1 MGNNNTKGELTAKKQ
16 LPEALER
23 NKWKKGESGNPNGR
37 PKGSV
42 SVVEALKRK
51 LEEVPEGQTKTYLE
65 LLVSRYMKNAI
76 QDGDTQ
82 LIRDL
87 INRVDGMPTQRQE
100 TDITSGGIPL
110 LSTLK
115 DVSNNNS
122 SQEAQTTQ
130 EEN

>member
-1 MGNNNTKGELTAKKQ
+1 MGNDNTKGIKPNE
-16 LPEALER
+16 
-23 NKWKKGESGNPNGR
+23 NGEKRLQDPKTGRFVEGNPGGGR

-100 TDITSGGIPL
+100 LTG
-110 LSTLK
+110 K
-115 DVSNNNS
+115 DGEKLEPVLVKFLDAKDNRD
-122 SQEAQTTQ
+122 TTGV
-130 EEN
+130 

>member
-1 MGNNNTKGELTAKKQ
+1 MGNDNTKDITPEGTGENRDEYGKFV
-16 LPEALER
+16 
-23 NKWKKGESGNPNGR
+23 KGVSGNPNGR

-100 TDITSGGIPL
+100 LTG
-110 LSTLK
+110 K
-115 DVSNNNS
+115 DGEKLEPVLVKFLDAKDNRD
-122 SQEAQTTQ
+122 TTGV
-130 EEN
+130 

>member
-1 MGNNNTKGELTAKKQ
+1 MGNDNTKGIKPNE
-16 LPEALER
+16 
-23 NKWKKGESGNPNGR
+23 NGEKRLQDPKTGRFVEGNPGGGR

-100 TDITSGGIPL
+100 LTG
-110 LSTLK
+110 K
-115 DVSNNNS
+115 DGERLEPVLVKFLDGKDNNN
-122 SQEAQTTQ
+122 TTGV
-130 EEN
+130 

>member
-1 MGNNNTKGELTAKKQ
+1 MGDDNTKDITPEGTGENRDEYGKFV
-16 LPEALER
+16 
-23 NKWKKGESGNPNGR
+23 KGVSGNPNGR

-87 INRVDGMPTQRQE
+87 INRVDGMP
-100 TDITSGGIPL
+100 I
-110 LSTLK
+110 
-115 DVSNNNS
+115 
-122 SQEAQTTQ
+122 
-130 EEN
+130 

>member
-1 MGNNNTKGELTAKKQ
+1 MGNDNTKNIKPNENGEKRLQDPKTGRFV
-16 LPEALER
+16 E
-23 NKWKKGESGNPNGR
+23 GNPGGGR

-100 TDITSGGIPL
+100 LTG
-110 LSTLK
+110 K
-115 DVSNNNS
+115 DGERLEPVLVKFLDGKDNNN
-122 SQEAQTTQ
+122 TTGV
-130 EEN
+130 